1 MRRRKVARN
10 RSSQVRSRSPGASL
24 ALAPVTPDR
33 PRARAGKRAS
43 DVAGA
48 RRPGRMADGGMAD
61 VVMRIDVAGARRP
74 GKQGRKRSTRSTLAC
89 GERESSARRYFRTH
103 GPGRRA
109 PATPDRFLGS
119 GPLRTRQH
127 PSTHPGLNPDQ
138 SAIGYRKSA
147 PQASPKL
154 LPPVLLQ
161 SSFDPDTLKREYPK
175 LEVTR

>member
-74 GKQGRKRSTRSTLAC
+74 GKQGRKRSTRSALAC
-89 GERESSARRYFRTH
+89 GVWEGCARRGFLTH
-103 GPGRRA
+103 RPGRRA

-119 GPLRTRQH
+119 GPLRANTR
-127 PSTHPGLNPDQ
+127 STHPGLNPDQ